1 MGYEGKKGFIPFHT
15 GFNSAS
21 STVRGPSMQSLFPK
35 CFSYMFALPMYT
47 RTISILMLE
56 GNNKCILPS
65 WLFSCLYYRWA
76 KKGLQWQEYIL
87 DLPSQPPLFERL
99 ISNTNQSE

>member
-35 CFSYMFALPMYT
+35 CFSYMFAALRMYR
-47 RTISILMLE
+47 RTISILILE

-65 WLFSCLYYRWA
+65 WLFSYLYYRWA
-76 KKGLQWQEYIL
+76 KKGLQWQEYFGS
-87 DLPSQPPLFERL
+87 PFPTSPL
-99 ISNTNQSE
+99 

>member
-35 CFSYMFALPMYT
+35 CFSYMFAPPMYR
-47 RTISILMLE
+47 RTISIQYWRE
-56 GNNKCILPS
+56 ITSVFCLPGS
-65 WLFSCLYYRWA
+65 SLTCTTDGL
-76 KKGLQWQEYIL
+76 KKACSGKSIL

-99 ISNTNQSE
+99 ISNNQSE